1 MNRAIPAKAGN
12 IGETCLT
19 GRRRGLLLCSV
30 PLQPHSLIC
39 CMVSASQR
47 ELLAN
52 ANKTAIDA
60 LKASENALAETRR
73 SVDAY
78 IAAERGYL
86 RMRDVSSP
94 VEHFDGLAIPKKVI
108 NHYAVQNVGRTPV
121 VIKFIRT
128 AGACL
133 SSIDGIDFEEFTRRI
148 RREPWLNQTST
159 FLPAGESIGTEG
171 TASSPVGFAPTEWTL
186 DQIQSYFSNGQPY
199 AFLVIIG
206 YETIHGQRRRFASVA
221 VRRSGIERME
231 VLAAGSN
238 PFDEA
243 EPE

>member
-1 MNRAIPAKAGN
+1 MFKNWSKSEIIALCYLGAAVFGVYVYGVFDDHAYNAEAYEQSHPGQGWQYWGDVSNRSQAWTTVVFGAITAAF
-12 IGETCLT
+12 TYMLY
-19 GRRRGLLLCSV
+19 
-30 PLQPHSLIC
+30 
-39 CMVSASQR
+39 MVSASQR

-86 RMRDVSSP
+86 RMRDVSS
-94 VEHFDGLAIPKKVI
+94 
-108 NHYAVQNVGRTPV
+108 
-121 VIKFIRT
+121 
-128 AGACL
+128 
-133 SSIDGIDFEEFTRRI
+133 
-148 RREPWLNQTST
+148 
-159 FLPAGESIGTEG
+159 
-171 TASSPVGFAPTEWTL
+171 